1 MLRWLL
7 RIVVGII
14 GLVIVVVGAL
24 YALGSAKLNKT
35 WVIEQSLVDL
45 QIPTDKASIA
55 RGKHFAIALG
65 KCVDCH
71 GADLGGKLFLDAPPF
86 LVVASNLTRGRGGL
100 GAGFTD
106 ADFVRAIR
114 HGVDEAG
121 HPLIIMPAETFTF
134 FSDRDLAD
142 IIAYVKSVPPVDRE
156 LPDTEVR
163 PLGRILLGAGLLP
176 LPGANVIDHYGPFPA
191 DIKPAATAE
200 YGRYLAMTGG
210 CISCHGAGLSGGPIP
225 GLPPDVPKASN
236 ITPKGIGAWSDAGL
250 EQALRIGKRP
260 DGTMIDPFMPWQY
273 TAQMTDQ
280 EMKALVL
287 YLRSVPPRATGTR

>member
-1 MLRWLL
+1 MLGWLL
-7 RIVVGII
+7 RIILGVV

-71 GADLGGKLFLDAPPF
+71 GADLGGKIFIDAPPF
-86 LVVASNLTRGRGGL
+86 LVVASNLTRGRGGV
-100 GAGFTD
+100 GANFAD

-114 HGVDEAG
+114 HGVDESG
-121 HPLIIMPAETFTF
+121 HGLIVMPAEAYTF
-134 FSDRDLAD
+134 FSDQDLAD

-156 LPDTEVR
+156 LPDTDVK
-163 PLGRILLGAGLLP
+163 PLGRILLGAGQLMAPSAMLI
-176 LPGANVIDHYGPFPA
+176 NHDGPFPA
-191 DIKPAATAE
+191 TMPPAASIE

-210 CISCHGAGLSGGPIP
+210 CMVCHGAGLSGGRFV
-225 GLPPDVPKASN
+225 GAPPSEPTAQN
-236 ITPKGIGAWSDAGL
+236 ITPTGIGSWSDADL
-250 EQALRIGKRP
+250 ERALRVGKRP
-260 DGTMIDPFMPWQY
+260 DSTTIDPFMPWQY
-273 TAQMTDQ
+273 TALMTDQ

-287 YLRSVPPRATGTR
+287 YLRSVPPRATGTL